1 MYLSPTKHK
10 CSIQILTNHTGYEK
24 NGPKRAILVT
34 PDGKVQDNIVYL
46 VSLIDNKPI
55 AELPLGKATKIAK
68 WPQGYFHHIDF
79 SHIKRQGRYII
90 SAGRACSQPFTIQAN
105 LLFEQTHSD
114 VLHYFK
120 SQRCSG
126 VFDRHDHRAQVLESE
141 QYIDVHGGWYDA
153 SGDMSKY
160 LSHLSYS
167 NYFNPQQ
174 TPIVVWNLIRSLKL
188 LEPTSVLTF
197 QSKRRFVD
205 EALHGADFL
214 LRMQSKQGYFY
225 LTVFDQWSKK
235 TSQREICAFS
245 HQSGQKSAEFHAG
258 FRQGGGIAI
267 ASLAAASRLED
278 RGDFDSTDYLKG
290 AEQGYWHLK
299 EYNHLYIDDGQENII
314 DHYCALIASV
324 ELYKS
329 THNDRYLTEAR
340 LWCRQLME
348 KQQCDDNFAH
358 FWSVDNT
365 TTRPFYHPVEA
376 GLPAIA
382 LCEYIEVESDKPLSE
397 QARCILENA
406 VKFEVNITTKVANV
420 FGYPRQYIKPINGIK
435 KDAFFMAQSN
445 ETLYWWQGEN
455 ARLSSL
461 STMAFFSH
469 SHIQSPDLKEQLLDY
484 AQNSL
489 NWVLGLNPY
498 NVCMLDGHGVNNC
511 DYLPQQGFY
520 NAKGGICNGITAGIA
535 DDETIAFNPAEYQD
549 DMTQNWRWSEQ
560 WLPHAAWYLLAISA
574 QVAHYFPTNLVSE

>member
-1 MYLSPTKHK
+1 MH
-10 CSIQILTNHTGYEK
+10 ILTNHIGYETY
-24 NGPKRAILVT
+24 GPKRAILMM
-34 PDGKVQDNIVYL
+34 PDDNLQDNIANL
-46 VSLIDNKPI
+46 ISLIDNKPI
-55 AELPLGKATKIAK
+55 AELPLGNPMKVANWSK
-68 WPQGYFHHIDF
+68 GYFCSIDF
-79 SHIKRQGRYII
+79 SHIETQGRYFI
-90 SAGRACSQPFTIQAN
+90 STNHSRSEPFSIQN
-105 LLFEQTHSD
+105 NILFEQTYSD

-126 VFDRHDHRAQVLESE
+126 IFDKHDHRVQVMGSD

-167 NYFNPQQ
+167 NYLNPQQ

-188 LEPTSVLTF
+188 LKPTNLLTL
-197 QSKRRFVD
+197 QSKRRFVE

-214 LRMQSKQGYFY
+214 LRMQSKQGYFH

-235 TSQREICAFS
+235 LSQREVCAFS
-245 HQSGQKSAEFHAG
+245 HQSGEKSADYHAG
-258 FRQGGGIAI
+258 FRQGGGMAI

-278 RGDFDSTDYLKG
+278 DSDFDSTDYLKG
-290 AEQGYWHLK
+290 AEKGYWHLK

-314 DHYCALIASV
+314 DQYCALIASV

-329 THNDRYLTEAR
+329 TQNDQYLTEAR
-340 LWCRQLME
+340 LWCRLLIE
-348 KQQCDDNFAH
+348 KQQCDDSFSY

-365 TTRPFYHPVEA
+365 KARPFYHPVEA

-382 LCEYIEVESDKPLSE
+382 LCEYIEVESDELLCE

-406 VKFEVNITTKVANV
+406 AKFELTITTKVANV
-420 FGYPRQYIKPINGIK
+420 FGYPRQYIKPINDIK
-435 KDAFFMAQSN
+435 KDAFFMAQNN

-461 STMAFFSH
+461 AVMAFFVYP
-469 SHIQSPDLKEQLLDY
+469 HIQSYDLKPQLLIY

-498 NVCMLDGHGVNNC
+498 NACMLDGHGVNNC
-511 DYLPQQGFY
+511 DYLPQQGFH
-520 NAKGGICNGITAGIA
+520 NAKGGICNGITAGIT
-535 DDETIAFNPAEYQD
+535 DDNAIAFNPTEYQN

-574 QVAHYFPTNLVSE
+574 QVAHHHQTNILVENEQTQTN